1 MFLRAHGIFHPRY
14 ENRGEKTAIN
24 FAIKLPE
31 NKRKIAD
38 FLGVGK
44 CGDGYEKTAESLE
57 NTGFSAVSSL
67 ARRKGFEPLTFW
79 SVARHSIQ
87 LS

>member
-1 MFLRAHGIFHPRY
+1 MRITMKKLQSNLQSNYLKISGNLRIF
-14 ENRGEKTAIN
+14 A
-24 FAIKLPE
+24 
-31 NKRKIAD
+31 KREIE
-38 FLGVGK
+38 
-44 CGDGYEKTAESLE
+44 GDGYEKTAESLE